1 MRLWT
6 SVFAAACFGV
16 FFSVQHVFLNEVA
29 AEAPS
34 RWLSDSKHV
43 ETDEELILDEE
54 ADYDDEG
61 WHIGKYDFVSVVVRP
76 ERLQPFYLMPVSFA
90 SKLILTMLIF
100 GFGLSFQEIPPER
113 FPCEKAIKRV
123 VQQIA
128 GCGMIAMALHGYY
141 VDGKRISLA
150 CQQLEL
156 SSQRWAVALITC
168 LTSANY
174 IAARA
179 VWGSLVTENPT
190 NLLKLEPRKDVALKI
205 VIPIINV
212 PLFPGVVSWLP
223 CFKHVYALLLLPYFV
238 PYMMASFGLGCV
250 VWVWCCSTK
259 CVVFI
264 GMCVAGCRTCAAFF
278 GVIFTLFLWPWPRKC
293 FLYWWGV
300 YWPVCY
306 AFGIQFWAFFITP
319 VFFCFIFG
327 ALACVSF
334 KSIVQGIARGV
345 NGNMTLA
352 EENITQLVAW
362 NAEKLKPDFV
372 LPETSPAQSASAEE
386 GADVETQVGER
397 PDEESLI
404 ANPGENSNTDVGE
417 AKVTIFFVTLSK
429 MAAIIVEQ
437 MVTIFVVRALFSSNY
452 VGYMGCMFR
461 TITERTWVKYTSSL
475 HALAMSTTHQ
485 VLDTVWMLI

>member
-1 MRLWT
+1 M
-6 SVFAAACFGV
+6 G
-16 FFSVQHVFLNEVA
+16 
-29 AEAPS
+29 
-34 RWLSDSKHV
+34 KH
-43 ETDEELILDEE
+43 
-54 ADYDDEG
+54 
-61 WHIGKYDFVSVVVRP
+61 DFVSVVVRP

-113 FPCEKAIKRV
+113 FPCERAVKRV

-141 VDGKRISLA
+141 VDGKKISLA

-190 NLLKLEPRKDVALKI
+190 NLLKLEPRKDVALNI
-205 VIPIINV
+205 VIPTINV

-238 PYMMASFGLGCV
+238 PYMMASFGLGCF

-259 CVVFI
+259 CVVCI

-306 AFGIQFWAFFITP
+306 AGGIQFWATFITP
-319 VFFCFIFG
+319 IFFSFVFG

-386 GADVETQVGER
+386 VADVETPVGET
-397 PDEESLI
+397 PDEEILV
-404 ANPGENSNTDVGE
+404 ANPEEKT
-417 AKVTIFFVTLSK
+417 
-429 MAAIIVEQ
+429 Q
-437 MVTIFVVRALFSSNY
+437 M
-452 VGYMGCMFR
+452 
-461 TITERTWVKYTSSL
+461 WVKPKSPSFLSRCPRWPPSSWSRWSPSLSCEPCSPQTTWDTWAVCSGRSRNGRGSSIPVRCMPLRCQPLTKFSTQSGCLSDFPEFQYHGL
-475 HALAMSTTHQ
+475 HVVFHACAWASRRRAP
-485 VLDTVWMLI
+485 WSA